1 MKIDDT
7 HGMLVKLNADLE
19 SALKAMQEDEAP
31 SGPSPLML
39 SLFEGDR
46 DTARAVSQLE
56 EALKYLSSDVGR
68 GTGSFYD
75 ASGNP
80 EEDYWIAA
88 IWSAASVGGPLAKES
103 VREWSKRCPERYD
116 EHGFEVAWNSYKPTH
131 SNPMGIGSLFK
142 RAKELGWKPTKS
154 EQVFEAQNITRYKLL
169 GSGEI
174 HQLKPIAWC
183 LNNIYPA
190 KGLCSLYGPSGSG
203 KSFIGLDQAA
213 AISEG
218 VKWFGIHTTKTSV
231 IYVALEGE
239 AGYKNRVAAWELEN
253 KRPLPANLKMVMQPF
268 KVIDPCDV
276 RDLASVVPT
285 GSVVFIDTLNRTA
298 PTADENSSS
307 DMGEILEGAKSL
319 QTQIDGLVVLIHH
332 TGKDASKG
340 ARGHSS
346 FYAALDGAVEVER
359 TATQRSWSIAKAKD
373 GQDGGKV
380 AFELKRHVLGIDG
393 YGEEISSCT
402 VAPVHGNIFA
412 KTQPKGQSQQAALKE
427 IKKHIESLVNPPLGV
442 YGSPANSACLKFEA
456 AVTFLSGTLTTTEK
470 HKRTN
475 EARRLLTALTNNG
488 FLGAGLDAAQDAWC
502 WLV

>member
-1 MKIDDT
+1 MQSLIEGAIDNT
-7 HGMLVKLNADLE
+7 I
-19 SALKAMQEDEAP
+19 
-31 SGPSPLML
+31 
-39 SLFEGDR
+39 
-46 DTARAVSQLE
+46 AVSQLK
-56 EALKYLSSDVGR
+56 EALQYLSSDVGR
-68 GTGSFYD
+68 GTGAFYD
-75 ASGNP
+75 SSGNP
-80 EEDYWIAA
+80 EQDYWIAA
-88 IWSAASVGGPLAKES
+88 IWAAASLGCPLAKE
-103 VREWSKRCPERYD
+103 VARDWSKLCTERYD

-131 SNPMGIGSLFK
+131 SNPIGIGSLFK
-142 RAKELGWKPTKS
+142 RAKELGWIPS
-154 EQVFEAQNITRYKLL
+154 DSAQVTAPPNTSRYKLL

-218 VKWFGIHTTKTSV
+218 VKWFGIHTTRTSV

-253 KRPLPANLKMVMQPF
+253 KRPLPENLKMVMQPF

-276 RDLASVVPT
+276 RDLAYVVPT

-307 DMGEILEGAKSL
+307 DMGEILEGAKRL

-359 TATQRSWSIAKAKD
+359 TATQRFWSIAKAKD
-373 GQDGGKV
+373 GQDGRKV
-380 AFELKRHVLGIDG
+380 AFELKRHVLGFDA

-402 VAPVHGNIFA
+402 VGPVHGNIFA
-412 KTQPKGQSQQAALKE
+412 KSQPKGQSQQVALKE
-427 IKKHIESLVNPPLGV
+427 IKKHIESLANPPLGV
-442 YGSPANSACLKFEA
+442 YGSPANSACLRFEA
-456 AVTFLSGTLTTTEK
+456 AVTFLSETLTTTEK

-488 FLGAGLDAAQDAWC
+488 FLGTGLDAAQDAWC
-502 WLV
+502 WLL